1 MQWQADC
8 DPESVPSET
17 TIVHADWSTYVTH
30 LTLTVNGEER
40 SLDVPPS
47 RYLAEVLRYDLG
59 LTGTKIGCD
68 EAECGCCTVI
78 VDGQSVDSCIY
89 PAFKAQ
95 GAQVLTIEGLA
106 QMREGCEDEACDALE
121 LHPLQDAFI
130 RHGATQCG
138 FCTPG
143 FIMQAKTLL
152 DENPDPSEVEIK
164 ECLKDTY
171 CRCTGYTAIIS
182 SVKAASEYL
191 RTGRMPDAV
200 LPPVMEPL
208 TQIGQPLQRPDAVDK
223 VTGAALYTDDY
234 TFDGML
240 FGATLR
246 SEHPHARIRSIDADA
261 ARALEGVHAVL
272 THADVP
278 GDPRHGLV
286 ENDWPVFAGGRYAA
300 RYVGDAIALAVAETA
315 EIAQQ
320 ALALIGVDYEVLPA
334 VTDPRDALQ
343 PDAPQLHPDRP
354 DGNLLKHIKVRHGD
368 VEAGFAASDVVVER
382 TYRTPMTEH
391 AFLEPECALAVPAGY
406 SGVRPSTSKERGA
419 AEYDSDKMT
428 VYVGS
433 QIPYS
438 DRRQVAKSLG
448 LDDEEVRV
456 IGTLMGGG
464 FGGKEDIAGQIHAA
478 LAAQVTGRPVKILY
492 SRQESL
498 IFHPKRHSTIIR
510 IKTGALRD
518 GTLVAVEAELY
529 GDSGAYA
536 SLGEKVMTRATTHA
550 TGPYVMPHARI
561 DCYAM
566 YTNNAPSGAFR
577 GFGVTQS
584 AFAVESN
591 LDIVAA
597 ELGMD
602 PAELRRKNVM
612 RVGVETATG
621 QELIESVG
629 LLECLDKV
637 EEEIKRSEDVD
648 PDSSPSD
655 PWAPVQIGSKRYAW
669 GIAAGYK
676 NTGLGGGAPD
686 KAEAE
691 VEVFPDGT
699 AAIRTSSA
707 EMGQNLVGV
716 LAACTAQELGLPFEK
731 VHVTVMDT
739 DLTPDGG
746 PSTASRQ
753 TYVSG
758 NAARLAARAMREQ
771 MQNVLAEKFDTHP
784 EVIAFHEGLAYVDER
799 RLAKMHGAELPV
811 EGANGTN
818 GSAGGILP
826 GSTRS
831 ISFADAVNALLAE
844 NRLPKI
850 RYEYWAP
857 QTQPLGTGGDMHFAF
872 SYAVHAAQ
880 VSVDTD
886 TGEVAVER
894 VISAHDVGRAI
905 NPLSLLGQIEG
916 GIVMGIGNALTENYI
931 VEDGFPWTERLGQYK
946 MPGIKMTP
954 KMDSHIV
961 EHPTADGPYGAKG
974 VGEISSI
981 PISPAITNA
990 ICNAVG
996 VRCLALPVD
1005 QDALLLAMRDGEKEI
1020 DGHWGQTGEWL
1031 VVSNGT
1037 DAR

>member
-1 MQWQADC
+1 MTQ
-8 DPESVPSET
+8 
-17 TIVHADWSTYVTH
+17 

-40 SLDVPPS
+40 CLDVPPS

-106 QMREGCEDEACDALE
+106 QTREGSKDESCDALE

-182 SVKAASEYL
+182 SVKAASEYM
-191 RTGRMPDAV
+191 RTGWMPDAV
-200 LPPVMEPL
+200 LPPVMKPL

-286 ENDWPVFAGGRYAA
+286 ENDWPVFAGGRYPA

-320 ALALIGVDYEVLPA
+320 ALALIGVDYEVLEA

-406 SGVRPSTSKERGA
+406 SGVRPSTSKEKGA
-419 AEYDSDKMT
+419 AEYDSDKLT

-478 LAAQVTGRPVKILY
+478 LAAQATGRPVKILY

-591 LDIVAA
+591 LDILAA

-637 EEEIKRSEDVD
+637 EEEIKRSEAAG
-648 PDSSPSD
+648 PSSSPSD
-655 PWAPVQIGSKRYAW
+655 PWAPVQVGSKRYAW

-1031 VVSNGT
+1031 VVSSQ
-1037 DAR
+1037 

>member
-1 MQWQADC
+1 M
-8 DPESVPSET
+8 
-17 TIVHADWSTYVTH
+17 TH
-30 LTLTVNGEER
+30 LTLTVNGREHA
-40 SLDVPPS
+40 LDIPPS

-95 GAQVLTIEGLA
+95 GGQILTIEGLA
-106 QMREGCEDEACDALE
+106 QTPPDSQEDCRCAPV

-152 DENPDPSEVEIK
+152 DENPDPTDAEIK
-164 ECLKDTY
+164 ACLKDTY
-171 CRCTGYTAIIS
+171 CRCTGYTAIIN
-182 SVKAASEYL
+182 SVRAAGEFMRSG
-191 RTGRMPDAV
+191 TMPEAE

-208 TQIGQPLQRPDAVDK
+208 SQIGQPLQRPDAVDK

-246 SEHPHARIRSIDADA
+246 SEHPHAAIREINVDA

-286 ENDWPVFAGGRYAA
+286 ENDWPVFAGGAYPA

-315 EIAQQ
+315 EIAEQ
-320 ALALIGVDYEVLPA
+320 ALALIHVKYDPLPA

-343 PDAPQLHPDRP
+343 PDAPRLHPVRP
-354 DGNLLKHIKVRHGD
+354 TGNLLKHIKVRHGD
-368 VEAGFAASDVVVER
+368 VEEGFAASDVIVER

-406 SGVRPSTSKERGA
+406 NGPLPSTSKEKAGA
-419 AEYDSDKMT
+419 DHESGKLT

-492 SRQESL
+492 TRQESL
-498 IFHPKRHSTIIR
+498 IFHPKRHATIIR
-510 IKTGALRD
+510 IKTGAKRD

-550 TGPYVMPHARI
+550 TGPYEMPHAKI

-591 LDIVAA
+591 LDILAA
-597 ELGMD
+597 QLDMD

-612 RVGVETATG
+612 RVGAETATG
-621 QELIESVG
+621 QALTESVG
-629 LLECLDKV
+629 LLECLDLV
-637 EEEIKRSEDVD
+637 EEDIKRSKAI
-648 PDSSPSD
+648 DSKLPSSD
-655 PWAPVQIGSKRYAW
+655 TWAPVQVGSKRYAW

-771 MQNVLAEKFDTHP
+771 MQSVLAEKFDTHP
-784 EVIAFHEGLAYVDER
+784 DVIAFHEGLAYVDER
-799 RLAKMHGAELPV
+799 RLAQMHGAELPV
-811 EGANGTN
+811 ESANGSN
-818 GSAGGILP
+818 GSAGRILP

-831 ISFADAVNALLAE
+831 VSFAEAVNALLAE

-872 SYAVHAAQ
+872 SYAVHAAL
-880 VSVDTD
+880 VSVDTA

-931 VEDGFPWTERLGQYK
+931 VEDGIPWTERLGQYK
-946 MPGIKMTP
+946 MPSIKMTP
-954 KMDSHIV
+954 RMDSHIV

-990 ICNAVG
+990 IYNAVG

-1020 DGHWGQTGEWL
+1020 DGHWGQTGQW
-1031 VVSNGT
+1031 
-1037 DAR
+1037 

>member
-1 MQWQADC
+1 MTQ
-8 DPESVPSET
+8 
-17 TIVHADWSTYVTH
+17 
-30 LTLTVNGEER
+30 LTLTVNGAQR

-106 QMREGCEDEACDALE
+106 PSRPDSQDGSGCEHE

-152 DENPDPSEVEIK
+152 DENPDPSDAEIK
-164 ECLKDTY
+164 ACLKDTY

-191 RTGRMPDAV
+191 RTGSMPDAA

-223 VTGAALYTDDY
+223 VTGAARYTDDY

-246 SEHPHARIRSIDADA
+246 SEHPHAQIRSIDADA
-261 ARALEGVHAVL
+261 ARALDGVHAVL

-286 ENDWPVFAGGRYAA
+286 ENDWPVFAGGSYPA
-300 RYVGDAIALAVAETA
+300 RYVGDPIALAVAETA

-320 ALALIGVDYEVLPA
+320 ALTLVRVAYDALPA
-334 VTDPRDALQ
+334 VTDPRDALR
-343 PDAPQLHPDRP
+343 PDAPRLHPDRP

-368 VEAGFAASDVVVER
+368 VEAGFAAADVIVER

-406 SGVRPSTSKERGA
+406 SGVRPSTGKEKGA
-419 AEYDSDKMT
+419 ADYDSDKLT

-448 LDDEEVRV
+448 LDDEAVRV

-510 IKTGALRD
+510 IKTGAMRD
-518 GTLVAVEAELY
+518 GTLIAVEAELY

-550 TGPYVMPHARI
+550 TGPYVVPHARI

-591 LDIVAA
+591 LDILAA

-602 PAELRRKNVM
+602 PTALRRKNVM
-612 RVGVETATG
+612 RVGAKTATG
-621 QELIESVG
+621 QALSESVG
-629 LLECLDKV
+629 LLECLDIV
-637 EEEIKRSEDVD
+637 EEGIRTWEAA
-648 PDSSPSD
+648 DSSSLD
-655 PWAPVQIGSKRYAW
+655 PWAPTQIGNKRYAW

-699 AAIRTSSA
+699 AAVRTSSA

-731 VHVTVMDT
+731 VHVTLMDT

-758 NAARLAARAMREQ
+758 NAARLAARAMRQQ

-799 RLAKMHGAELPV
+799 RLAQIHGAELPV
-811 EGANGTN
+811 EGANGMRARRPRSQRREKRQT
-818 GSAGGILP
+818 SAGGILP
-826 GSTRS
+826 RSTRS

-872 SYAVHAAQ
+872 SYAVHAAL
-880 VSVDTD
+880 VSVDTE

-931 VEDGFPWTERLGQYK
+931 VEDGIPWTERLGQYK

-954 KMDSHIV
+954 QMDSHIV

-1031 VVSNGT
+1031 AVNGQP
-1037 DAR
+1037 RH

>member
-1 MQWQADC
+1 MTQL
-8 DPESVPSET
+8 S
-17 TIVHADWSTYVTH
+17 
-30 LTLTVNGEER
+30 LTVNGTEHA
-40 SLDVPPS
+40 LDAPPS
-47 RYLAEVLRYDLG
+47 RFLAEVLRYDLG

-95 GAQVLTIEGLA
+95 GAEVLTIEGMA
-106 QMREGCEDEACDALE
+106 QTGQTGGSLE
-121 LHPLQDAFI
+121 LHPLQSAFVL
-130 RHGATQCG
+130 HGATQCG

-152 DENPDPSEVEIK
+152 DENPEPSDAEIK

-171 CRCTGYTAIIS
+171 CRCTGYTAIIN
-182 SVKAASEYL
+182 SVKAAGEFM
-191 RTGRMPDAV
+191 RTGTMPEAE
-200 LPPVMEPL
+200 LPEVMEPL
-208 TQIGQPLQRPDAVDK
+208 SQIGQPHERPDAVDK
-223 VTGAALYTDDY
+223 VTGAARYTDDY

-246 SEHPHARIRSIDADA
+246 SEHPHARIGEINADR
-261 ARALEGVHAVL
+261 ARALAGVRAVL

-286 ENDWPVFAGGRYAA
+286 ENDWPVFAGGAYPA
-300 RYVGDAIALAVAETA
+300 RYVGDAVALVVADTA

-320 ALALIGVDYEVLPA
+320 AMALIDVEYEVLAA
-334 VTDPRDALQ
+334 VTDPRDALK
-343 PDAPQLHPDRP
+343 PDAPQLHPDRA
-354 DGNLLKHIKVRHGD
+354 DGNLIKHIKVRHGD
-368 VEAGFAASDVVVER
+368 VEQGFAEADLIIER

-391 AFLEPECALAVPAGY
+391 AFLEPECAVAVPAGY
-406 SGVRPSTSKERGA
+406 NGRPDQA
-419 AEYDSDKMT
+419 FDKLT

-448 LDDEEVRV
+448 LDDEAVRV

-464 FGGKEDIAGQIHAA
+464 FGGKEDIAGQVHAA

-498 IFHPKRHSTIIR
+498 LFHPKRHSTIIR
-510 IKTGALRD
+510 IKTGAMRD
-518 GTLVAVEAELY
+518 GSLVAVEAELY

-550 TGPYVMPHARI
+550 TGPYVMPHAKI

-591 LDIVAA
+591 LDILA
-597 ELGMD
+597 EELDMD
-602 PAELRRKNVM
+602 PVALRRKNVM
-612 RVGVETATG
+612 RVGAATATG
-621 QELIESVG
+621 QQLHESVG
-629 LLECLDKV
+629 LLECLDRV
-637 EEEIKRSEDVD
+637 EEDVRSAVVSGPEGA
-648 PDSSPSD
+648 PPRANGHRPQFSN
-655 PWAPVQIGSKRYAW
+655 PWSPVQVGSKRYAW

-686 KAEAE
+686 KSEAE
-691 VEVFPDGT
+691 VEVFTDGT

-716 LAACTAQELGLPFEK
+716 LAACTAQELGLPFDK

-758 NAARLAARAMREQ
+758 NAARLAARAMRQQ
-771 MQNVLAEKFDTHP
+771 MQTVLAEKFDTHP
-784 EVIAFHEGLAYVDER
+784 DVIAFHEGLAYVDEK
-799 RLAKMHGAELPV
+799 RLAQMHGAELPV
-811 EGANGTN
+811 EGSNGTN
-818 GSAGGILP
+818 GRAGEALP
-826 GSTRS
+826 LSTRS

-844 NRLPKI
+844 NRLPKL

-857 QTQPLGTGGDMHFAF
+857 QTQPLGTGGDMHFAY
-872 SYAVHAAQ
+872 SYAVHAAL
-880 VSVDTD
+880 VSVDTE

-894 VISAHDVGRAI
+894 VVSAHDVGRAI
-905 NPLSLLGQIEG
+905 NPLSLVGQIEG
-916 GIVMGIGNALTENYI
+916 GIVMGIGNALTEHYI
-931 VEDGFPWTERLGQYK
+931 VEDGIPWTERLGQYK

-954 KMDSHIV
+954 QMDNHIV

-990 ICNAVG
+990 IYNAVG

-1005 QDALLLAMRDGEKEI
+1005 QDALLLAMRDGAKEI
-1020 DGHWGQTGEWL
+1020 DGHWGETAG
-1031 VVSNGT
+1031 
-1037 DAR
+1037 

>member
-1 MQWQADC
+1 MTQ
-8 DPESVPSET
+8 
-17 TIVHADWSTYVTH
+17 
-30 LTLTVNGEER
+30 LTLTVNGTER
-40 SLDVPPS
+40 ALDVPPS

-106 QMREGCEDEACDALE
+106 QTQPCSQTASSRAPE
-121 LHPLQDAFI
+121 LHPLQSAFI

-152 DENPDPSEVEIK
+152 DENPNPTDAEIK
-164 ECLKDTY
+164 NCLKDTY

-182 SVKAASEYL
+182 SVKAAGEYI
-191 RTGRMPDAV
+191 RTGSMPDAQ
-200 LPPVMEPL
+200 LPPVMAPL
-208 TQIGQPLQRPDAVDK
+208 AQIGQPLERPDAVDK
-223 VTGAALYTDDY
+223 VTGAARYTDDY

-246 SEHPHARIRSIDADA
+246 SEHPHAQIREVDADA
-261 ARALEGVHAVL
+261 ARALAGVHAVL

-286 ENDWPVFAGGRYAA
+286 ENDWPVFAGGPYPA
-300 RYVGDAIALAVAETA
+300 RYVGDPIALAVAETA

-320 ALALIGVDYEVLPA
+320 ALALIRVDYDVLPP

-354 DGNLLKHIKVRHGD
+354 NGNLLKHIKVRQGD
-368 VEAGFAASDVVVER
+368 VEQGFAAADIIIER
-382 TYRTPMTEH
+382 TYRTPTTEH

-406 SGVRPSTSKERGA
+406 NGTRPPSSQEKSASDHE
-419 AEYDSDKMT
+419 SDKLT

-448 LDDEEVRV
+448 LADEDVRV

-478 LAAQVTGRPVKILY
+478 LAAKVTGRPVKILY

-510 IKTGALRD
+510 IKTGARRD
-518 GTLVAVEAELY
+518 GTLLAVEAELY

-550 TGPYVMPHARI
+550 TGPYVMPHAKI

-591 LDIVAA
+591 LDILAA

-612 RVGVETATG
+612 RVGAETATG
-621 QELIESVG
+621 QELSESVG
-629 LLECLDKV
+629 LLECLDIV
-637 EEEIKRSEDVD
+637 EEDIRKTEAGG
-648 PDSSPSD
+648 PSSLFSD
-655 PWAPVQIGSKRYAW
+655 PWTPIQIGSKRYAW

-686 KAEAE
+686 KSEAE

-731 VHVTVMDT
+731 VHVTLMDT

-758 NAARLAARAMREQ
+758 NAARLAARAMRQQ
-771 MQNVLAEKFDTHP
+771 MQTVLAEKFDTP
-784 EVIAFHEGLAYVDER
+784 PDVIAFHEGLAYVDEK
-799 RLAKMHGAELPV
+799 RLAQMYGAELPV
-811 EGANGTN
+811 EGTN
-818 GSAGGILP
+818 GSAGKVLP
-826 GSTRS
+826 QSTRS

-844 NRLPKI
+844 NRLPKL

-872 SYAVHAAQ
+872 SYAVHAAL
-880 VSVDTD
+880 VSVDTE

-894 VISAHDVGRAI
+894 VVSAHDVGRAI
-905 NPLSLLGQIEG
+905 NPLSLVGQIEG

-931 VEDGFPWTERLGQYK
+931 VEDGIPWTERLGQYK

-954 KMDSHIV
+954 QMNSHIV

-1020 DGHWGQTGEWL
+1020 DRHWGQTAG
-1031 VVSNGT
+1031 SFQ
-1037 DAR
+1037 